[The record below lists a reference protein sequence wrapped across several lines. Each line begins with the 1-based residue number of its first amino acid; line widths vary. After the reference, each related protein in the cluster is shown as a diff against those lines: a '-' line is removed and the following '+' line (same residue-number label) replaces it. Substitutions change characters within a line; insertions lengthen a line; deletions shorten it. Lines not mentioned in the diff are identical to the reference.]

1 MPIDYCTPDEIRQQF
16 VTQLST
22 QDDPALAKIITWTS
36 RMIDRKTNR
45 QRGFSTST
53 GDETLTLDGPSTS
66 YSYCYRPQVDI
77 ASLTT
82 LKLALDSVAA
92 SSGTYTT
99 ISTVDWFLRPANR
112 PPGWPA
118 YEILLAPSPNGTYA
132 SSTEPFTQFNY
143 GINTVQLVGKF
154 GWNTT
159 SIDSTA
165 FPQEI
170 RMVAVEVA
178 VKAWRTRETGY
189 SNTFGASE
197 VGIATIE
204 RQLSPFARDVIDFYT
219 KPAVA

>member
-1 MPIDYCTPDEIRQQF
+1 MPIEYCSVDEIRREII
-16 VTQLST
+16 TQLST
-22 QDDPALAKIITWTS
+22 ADDPALAKLITWTS

-53 GDETLTLDGPSTS
+53 GDETLTFDGPSELAYTF
-66 YSYCYRPQVDI
+66 RPQVDI

-82 LKLALDSVAA
+82 LNLALDSVAA
-92 SSGTYTT
+92 SSGTYTS
-99 ISTVDWFLRPANR
+99 ISTADYFLRPSNR

-118 YEILLAPSPNGTYA
+118 WEIQLASSPNGTYA
-132 SSTEPFTQFNY
+132 FSTQPFTQFNP
-143 GINTVQLVGKF
+143 GINTIQLVGKF

-159 SIDSTA
+159 SIESTN

-170 RMVAVEVA
+170 RLVAVEVA

-204 RQLSPFARDVIDFYT
+204 RQLSPFARDILEFYT